1 LELRKESEIM
11 REREVNCAR
20 DRKYM
25 WDTRE
30 RYRAENAALRLSLAE
45 RERVKDKQIEE
56 MIDALKKSMRGCCGH
71 MAQCCEVCLFARVA
85 LESVAEL
92 ELTLPTPPQGGA

>member
-1 LELRKESEIM
+1 MSDSDWCYTGDAQTSECSHCYGDLR
-11 REREVNCAR
+11 
-20 DRKYM
+20 
-25 WDTRE
+25 T
-30 RYRAENAALRLSLAE
+30 ENAALKTALAE

-71 MAQCCEVCLFARVA
+71 MAQCCEVCLYARVA

-92 ELTLPTPPQGGA
+92 ELTLAVPTTPQQES